1 MYRQY
6 VQMYIRE
13 KGGRMAVKST
23 APKAGSKDGV
33 DGKLA
38 AMECYDWVAPGE
50 GGMSDFSTLTPQF
63 TPTTA
68 SQWAIGF

>member
-13 KGGRMAVKST
+13 KGGRIAVKST
-23 APKAGSKDGV
+23 GPSRTSKDGV

-38 AMECYDWVAPGE
+38 AMECYDWVAPGQ
-50 GGMSDFSTLTPQF
+50 GGISDFSTLTPKF
-63 TPTTA
+63 TATTA
-68 SQWAIGF
+68 SQWAISF